1 MVVTVVDIALGV
13 VRKMAEVRT
22 LSYQIEGKVTGSH
35 PRN

>member
-1 MVVTVVDIALGV
+1 MVVTVVGIVLEV
-13 VRKMAEVRT
+13 VRMMAEVRT